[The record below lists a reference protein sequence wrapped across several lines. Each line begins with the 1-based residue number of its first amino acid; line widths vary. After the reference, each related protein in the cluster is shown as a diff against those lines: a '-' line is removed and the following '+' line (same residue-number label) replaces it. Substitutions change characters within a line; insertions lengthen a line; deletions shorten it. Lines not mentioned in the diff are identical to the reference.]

1 MVPSLPPAR
10 LARLAPTPSGYLHLG
25 NALNFALTWLLA
37 RHLGAKLLLRIDDLD
52 AERARPE
59 YVEAI
64 FRDLEWLGL
73 DHDLGPT
80 GPDDF
85 WRLWSQTKRL
95 DLYHAALAT
104 LAQAQLP
111 GGQPLLFA
119 CTCSRAQV
127 RAAAPDGQYPGTCR
141 GQGLGST
148 PGAAWRL
155 LTSPGTVATFAELPS
170 GHAQVDVWALAR
182 DPVVRRRDGVPAYQ
196 VASVADDLH
205 FGTDLVV
212 RGLDLLPSTGVQG
225 YLATWLPGG
234 QALAQA
240 RYYHHPLVRA
250 ADGQKLAKSA
260 GATSLR
266 EWRARHPTPARFYQ
280 ALARLLHVPGA
291 GEVAQIGHILPHFEP
306 VNLPKDGGLAFMPE
320 M

>member
-1 MVPSLPPAR
+1 MVPTLPPAR
-10 LARLAPTPSGYLHLG
+10 LARLAPTPSGFLHLG

-73 DHDLGPT
+73 GFDLGPT

-85 WRLWSQTKRL
+85 WRHWSQTKRL
-95 DLYHAALAT
+95 DLYHTALAALAGHE
-104 LAQAQLP
+104 LP
-111 GGQPLLFA
+111 GGQPLVFA

-127 RAAAPDGQYPGTCR
+127 RAASPDGQYPGTCR
-141 GQGLGST
+141 GRRPDQVAD
-148 PGAAWRL
+148 AAWRL
-155 LTSPGTVATFAELPS
+155 LTPPGTVATFAELP
-170 GHAQVDVWALAR
+170 GGQAQVDVWAHAR
-182 DPVVRRRDGVPAYQ
+182 DPVVRRRDGTPAYQ
-196 VASVADDLH
+196 VASLADDLH
-205 FGTDLVV
+205 FSTDLVV
-212 RGLDLLPSTGVQG
+212 RGQDLLPSTGVQC
-225 YLATWLPGG
+225 YLASWLPAGG
-234 QALAQA
+234 AFAGAQF
-240 RYYHHPLVRA
+240 YHHPLVRA

-266 EWRARHPTPARFYQ
+266 EWRARHPTPAKFYQ

-291 GEVAQIGHILPHFEP
+291 AEVSQIGHILPHFEP
-306 VNLPKDGGLAFMPE
+306 VNLPKDGGLAFMLE